1 MGVNMIACDKIT
13 RPYGKCVFY
22 VTCKGGG
29 DYAFMLPAGLRGR
42 AKGMERVAQERTV
55 LFRAE

>member
-1 MGVNMIACDKIT
+1 MIACDKIT